1 MSDLVAEERH
11 AGPRLLLVNG
21 PNLNM
26 LGTRQ
31 PEIYGRTT
39 LADIERDAKSLC
51 AACTPVVEVLCWQSN
66 SEGELL
72 DVIQREAPSVAAII
86 INPGALT
93 HYSIAL
99 RDCLAAVDRPVI
111 EVHLSNIHAREAFR
125 HTSVVAPIAIGQ
137 IVGLGPAGYGYAL
150 RHAIATF
157 LPDVT
162 PPS

>member
-11 AGPRLLLVNG
+11 SGPRLLLVNG
-21 PNLNM
+21 PNLNL

-39 LADIERDAKSLC
+39 LTDIERDARVLC
-51 AACTPVVEVLCWQSN
+51 STCRPSVEVVCCQSN

-72 DVIQREAPSVAAII
+72 DIIQREGPSVAGIV

-111 EVHLSNIHAREAFR
+111 EVHLSNIHAREEFR
-125 HTSVVAPIAIGQ
+125 HTSVVASIAVGQ
-137 IVGLGPAGYGYAL
+137 IAGLGPAGYGYAL

-162 PPS
+162 LPS